1 MVVVKPHTKIAYVGN
16 LLYSFV
22 REYVWFTIVLYII
35 LMFRKMTLLK
45 SKQTNPYKKGVG
57 SPNRFLLETLHLYTL
72 MPIHSNLKHCVN
84 VLYC

>member
-1 MVVVKPHTKIAYVGN
+1 MKPHTKIAYVGN

-45 SKQTNPYKKGVG
+45 SKQTNPYKMGVG
-57 SPNRFLLETLHLYTL
+57 V
-72 MPIHSNLKHCVN
+72 PIGFC
-84 VLYC
+84 